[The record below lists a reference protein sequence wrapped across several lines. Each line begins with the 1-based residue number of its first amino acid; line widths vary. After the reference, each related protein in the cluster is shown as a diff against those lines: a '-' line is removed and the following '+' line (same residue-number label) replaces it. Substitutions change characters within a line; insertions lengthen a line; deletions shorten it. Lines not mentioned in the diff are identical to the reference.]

1 MPFDFPATPTNGE
14 IYTDPISGIS
24 YSWDGQVWRS
34 GTPTSIAYVKI
45 AGDTMTG
52 PLMLPVPNPIQPP
65 EAAHKKYVDE
75 MVATQNLWQ
84 SVWAVAANTPNLDPA
99 IILPLHGYSWTA
111 VTADPDV
118 PETAP
123 ASLPGIG
130 GITIASNDTIV
141 WNANQSEYAHV
152 ASPLNASAML
162 IADTPPPG
170 AFPGQVWWD
179 SNNGKQYVWYV
190 DGTSQQWVQI
200 SGGGGGSAI
209 SSIVP
214 VSDVPPA
221 NPSQGMLWFDSANGA
236 LFIYYDDGTSTQW
249 VEVGPP

>member
-1 MPFDFPATPTNGE
+1 
-14 IYTDPISGIS
+14 
-24 YSWDGQVWRS
+24 
-34 GTPTSIAYVKI
+34 
-45 AGDTMTG
+45 
-52 PLMLPVPNPIQPP
+52 
-65 EAAHKKYVDE
+65 

-221 NPSQGMLWFDSANGA
+221 DPSQGMLWFDSANGA